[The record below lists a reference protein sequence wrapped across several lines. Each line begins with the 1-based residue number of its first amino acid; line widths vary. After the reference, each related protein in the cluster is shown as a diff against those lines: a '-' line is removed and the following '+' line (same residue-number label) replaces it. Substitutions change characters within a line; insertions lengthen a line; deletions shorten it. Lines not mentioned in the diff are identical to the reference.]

1 MTTAR
6 TGRVSGVWSR
16 RPRFELNR
24 RQQMMAT
31 GLFILAALV
40 IPPFLSPFMQSTLF
54 FPVGVYIL
62 LAIGL
67 NVVVG
72 AAGMLDLG
80 YVAFF
85 AVGAYTTAVLTT
97 TYNMDAWLAIPFA
110 VVAAMIAGVLLGAP
124 TLRLRGD
131 YLAIVTLGFGE
142 IVRVIALNTNALG
155 ESRGITGIA
164 HPEPFGLRTLPY
176 YYVTLAAIGLALM
189 VSIRLSASRVGRSW
203 SAIRE
208 DEEAAEAMGV
218 PTFKMKLWAFTV
230 GASTAG
236 LAGWIFASKVAFIN
250 PDNFPFFF
258 SVIVLAAVVLG
269 GSGSLP
275 GVLAGGFLI
284 AFLPEYL
291 RDAAAG
297 KTITRV
303 LNSALGAHASNVTDF
318 RVFLFGLSL
327 VLVMI
332 FRPRGLIPARLG
344 GMATTQA
351 PDPDEVDTTD
361 PGLTGNRSTQPGAA
375 CLEIDKLTMDFG
387 GVRALDTVT
396 FSVPTGAIVGVIGP
410 NGAGK
415 TTLFNAITGVV
426 EPTSGEIRLDGKS
439 IVGKQPHKICK
450 AGIARTFQNIRL
462 FPDLSARTNVAVGL
476 DAHHKTS
483 VPGALGF
490 GRRRRS
496 EESDAKVHA
505 EALLAFVG
513 LRGRGDARAGS
524 MPYGDQRRLEIARA
538 LATDPCLLL
547 LDEPGAGM
555 NKTEKAALITLIK
568 RIRDQGITVV
578 LIEHDMNLVMGLVE
592 DVTVLDFG
600 KVIAHGAPAAVQGDQ
615 AVIEA
620 YLGVD
625 DGAA

>member
-1 MTTAR
+1 M
-6 TGRVSGVWSR
+6 TGRQRLVG
-16 RPRFELNR
+16 
-24 RQQMMAT
+24 MT
-31 GLFILAALV
+31 LFAVAAIV
-40 IPPFLSPFMQSTLF
+40 VPPFLSPYWQEVLF
-54 FPVGVYIL
+54 FPVGMYVL
-62 LAIGL
+62 LAVGL

-80 YVAFF
+80 YVAFY

-97 TYNMDAWLAIPFA
+97 TLSLDAWLAIPFA
-110 VVAAMIAGVLLGAP
+110 IAAAMISGVVLGAP

-142 IVRVIALNTNALG
+142 IVRIIALNTNALG
-155 ESRGITGIA
+155 EARGITDIA
-164 HPEPFGLRTLPY
+164 HAEPFGIRKLPY
-176 YYVTLAAIGLALM
+176 YYVTLAAIAVALT
-189 VSIRLSASRVGRSW
+189 VSVRLNGSRVGRAW

-218 PTFKMKLWAFTV
+218 PTFKMRLWAFTV

-236 LAGWIFASKVAFIN
+236 LAGWLYATKVGFIN

-269 GSGSLP
+269 GSGSLV
-275 GVLAGGFLI
+275 GVVAGGFLI

-303 LNSALGAHASNVTDF
+303 LNATLGSDASNVTDF
-318 RVFLFGLSL
+318 RVLLFGLAL

-332 FRPRGLIPARLG
+332 FRPRGLVPARLG
-344 GMATTQA
+344 GMATTEA
-351 PDPDEVDTTD
+351 PANDEPATIN
-361 PGLTGNRSTQPGAA
+361 PGLRGSRNPVGGP
-375 CLEIDKLTMDFG
+375 CLVIENLSVDFG
-387 GVRALDTVT
+387 GVHALDSVSLDVT
-396 FSVPTGAIVGVIGP
+396 TGSIVGIIGP

-426 EPTSGEIRLDGKS
+426 EPTTGDVRLDGS
-439 IVGKQPHKICK
+439 SVVGNRPHITCK

-462 FPDLSARTNVAVGL
+462 FPDLSARTNVAIGL

-490 GRRRRS
+490 GRRRRT
-496 EESDAKVHA
+496 EEREAKARA

-513 LRGRGDARAGS
+513 LRGRGEERAGS

-555 NKTEKAALITLIK
+555 NTTEKTSLVALVR
-568 RIRDQGITVV
+568 RIRDAGITIV

-592 DVTVLDFG
+592 HVTVLDFG
-600 KVIAHGAPAAVQGDQ
+600 KVIAQGSPADVQSNQ

>member
-1 MTTAR
+1 MR
-6 TGRVSGVWSR
+6 LR
-16 RPRFELNR
+16 RRLDLTR
-24 RQQMMAT
+24 RQRLLVIVA
-31 GLFILAALV
+31 GIVAALV
-40 IPPFLSPFMQSTLF
+40 VPPFLSNYLQSVLF
-54 FPVGVYIL
+54 FPVGIYVL

-80 YVAFF
+80 YVAFY
-85 AVGAYTTAVLTT
+85 AVGAYTTAILTA
-97 TYNMDAWLAIPFA
+97 TYHLDAWLAIPFA
-110 VVAAMIAGVLLGAP
+110 IGAAMLAGVLLGAP

-142 IVRVIALNTNALG
+142 IVRIIALNTNALG
-155 ESRGITGIA
+155 EARGITDIA
-164 HPEPFGLRTLPY
+164 HPSPLGLRTLPY
-176 YYVTLAAIGLALM
+176 YYVTLAAIAVAFL
-189 VSIRLSASRVGRSW
+189 VSIRLNGSRVGRSW

-208 DEEAAEAMGV
+208 DEEAAEVMGV
-218 PTFKMKLWAFTV
+218 PTFRMRLWAFTV

-236 LAGWIFASKVAFIN
+236 LAGWLYASKVGFIN

-258 SVIVLAAVVLG
+258 SVIILAAVVLG

-297 KTITRV
+297 KTITRLANNV
-303 LNSALGAHASNVTDF
+303 LGFHASDVTDL
-318 RVFLFGLSL
+318 RVWLFGLAL
-327 VLVMI
+327 MLVMI
-332 FRPRGLIPARLG
+332 FRPRGLIPSRLG
-344 GMATTQA
+344 GMVTTDA
-351 PDPDEVDTTD
+351 PEDADVAASD
-361 PGLTGNRSTQPGAA
+361 PGLTGNRSNQPGEP
-375 CLEIDKLTMDFG
+375 CLVVENLTMDFG

-396 FSVPTGAIVGVIGP
+396 FSIPTGSIVGVIGP

-426 EPTSGEIRLDGKS
+426 EPTSGDIRLDGKS
-439 IVGKQPHKICK
+439 IVGKKPHQICQ

-462 FPDLSARTNVAVGL
+462 FPDLSARTNIAIGL

-490 GRRRRS
+490 GRRRRD
-496 EESDAKVHA
+496 EERDAKLRA
-505 EALLAFVG
+505 EALLGFVG
-513 LRGRGDARAGS
+513 LRGRGDARAAS
-524 MPYGDQRRLEIARA
+524 LPYGDQRRLEIARA

-555 NKTEKAALITLIK
+555 NRTEKVELIALVR
-568 RIRDQGITVV
+568 RIRDAGLTVV

-592 DVTVLDFG
+592 EVTVLDFG
-600 KVIAHGAPAAVQGDQ
+600 KVIASGAPTDIQNNQ
-615 AVIEA
+615 AVVEA

>member
-1 MTTAR
+1 M
-6 TGRVSGVWSR
+6 
-16 RPRFELNR
+16 NR
-24 RQQMMAT
+24 RN
-31 GLFILAALV
+31 LILYAVLAVAALV
-40 IPPFLSPFMQSTLF
+40 IPPFLSGYWQEVLF
-54 FPVGVYIL
+54 FPIGMYAL

-80 YVAFF
+80 YVAFY
-85 AVGAYTTAVLTT
+85 AVGAYTSAVLTT

-110 VVAAMIAGVLLGAP
+110 VAAAMIAGVVLGAP

-142 IVRVIALNTNALG
+142 IVRIIALNTNSLG
-155 ESRGITGIA
+155 EARGITGIA
-164 HPEPFGLRTLPY
+164 HAEPFGIRKLPY
-176 YYVTLAAIGLALM
+176 YYVCLAAIAVALT
-189 VSIRLSASRVGRSW
+189 VSVRLNGSRVGRAW

-208 DEEAAEAMGV
+208 DEEAAELMGV
-218 PTFKMKLWAFTV
+218 PTFKMRLWAFTV
-230 GASTAG
+230 GASIAG
-236 LAGWIFASKVAFIN
+236 LAGWLYATKVGFIN

-258 SVIVLAAVVLG
+258 SVIILSAVVLG
-269 GSGSLP
+269 GSGSLL
-275 GVLAGGFLI
+275 GVVAGGFLI

-297 KTITRV
+297 KTITRFLNTV
-303 LNSALGAHASNVTDF
+303 LGSHAGNVTDF
-318 RVFLFGLSL
+318 RVFLFGLAL
-327 VLVMI
+327 ILVMI
-332 FRPRGLIPARLG
+332 FRPKGLIPARLG
-344 GMATTQA
+344 GMVTTDA
-351 PDPDEVDTTD
+351 PTSDELETVD
-361 PGLTGNRSTQPGAA
+361 PGLAGSQTSEEGTP
-375 CLEIDKLTMDFG
+375 CLTIENLTVDFG
-387 GVRALDTVT
+387 GVRALDTVNIN
-396 FSVPTGAIVGVIGP
+396 VPTGSIVGVIGP

-426 EPTSGEIRLDGKS
+426 EPTSGDIRLDGKS
-439 IVGKQPHKICK
+439 VVGNPPHVTCK

-462 FPDLSARTNVAVGL
+462 FPDLSARTNVAIGL

-483 VPGALGF
+483 VPGALWV
-490 GRRRRS
+490 GRRRRT
-496 EESDAKVHA
+496 EETEAKARA
-505 EALLAFVG
+505 EKLLAFVG
-513 LRGRGDARAGS
+513 LAGRGEARAGS
-524 MPYGDQRRLEIARA
+524 LPYGDQRRLEIARA

-555 NKTEKAALITLIK
+555 NSTEKAQLIALVR
-568 RIRDQGITVV
+568 RIRAAGLTVV

-592 DVTVLDFG
+592 EITVLDFG
-600 KVIAHGAPAAVQGDQ
+600 KAIARGTPAEVQSNQ